1 MEFNLIDEKWI
12 PCLMLKE
19 NRAAELSLRETLTN
33 AHQISEIFDNS
44 PLVTISLHRL
54 LLAILHRNF
63 GPESFGK
70 WKELWRQKQWNSE
83 KLNQYFDEWKE
94 KRRFDLFDEERPFYQ
109 TTIIKSGK
117 GEEVK
122 NKPISALAQE
132 MAGGNNAT
140 LFDHNSEILGK
151 SFSPAE
157 TARYLIAT
165 QAYSLGGGNSYP
177 FNFSQANLSK
187 GITFLAMGENL
198 FETLALNLVPY
209 NQERPFPH
217 SDETDDLPIWEQDE
231 LEEPKAKGTYTKG
244 YLDYLTWQ
252 SRKIKL
258 EDFDGVKISSCRI
271 QQNLV
276 LSSNHSTLDPLKCF
290 VVDKTEGITPL
301 KFNFEKSL
309 WRDSHSL
316 FQNLQIESKE
326 KRSLA
331 LMSFLGRIEKARTLG
346 EIDAKSQY
354 TLIALGLVTK
364 DKAANV
370 VSWSN
375 ERLPLPMLYSTD
387 EGKDLVNQLKDAL
400 KLADDFGNKVLFA
413 SVRHLAKFLLAPLSD
428 NSKAQQPDKEAVGR
442 LTKTF
447 GVDGIYWARLNQS
460 FNKLLVDLPK
470 DFAEAAIDKDATQQN
485 KALKTWAE
493 TLDKTVKIAFNSAV
507 NSLSNSAR
515 ELKAV
520 AEAEKNFDDNLRN
533 LKKENPHLFDTK
545 TKNGGEVK

>member
-1 MEFNLIDEKWI
+1 MEFNLVDEKWI

-19 NRAAELSLRETLTN
+19 NRAEELSLRETLTN
-33 AHQISEIFDNS
+33 AHRICEIFDNS

-63 GPESFGK
+63 GPASFGK
-70 WKELWRQKQWNSE
+70 WQELWKQKQWNTE
-83 KLNQYFDEWKE
+83 KLNQYFDEWKH
-94 KRRFDLFDEERPFYQ
+94 RFDLFDEERPFYQ

-122 NKPISALAQE
+122 NKPVSALAQE

-140 LFDHNSEILGK
+140 LFDHNSESSGK

-157 TARYLIAT
+157 TVRYLIAT

-187 GITFLAMGENL
+187 GITFLAIGENL

-217 SDETDDLPIWEQDE
+217 SDKTDDLPIWEQDE
-231 LEEPKAKGTYTKG
+231 LEEPNAKGTDTKG

-258 EDFDGVKISSCRI
+258 EDFDGEKISSCRI

-276 LSSNHSTLDPLKCF
+276 LSSNYSTLDPLKCF

-316 FQNLQIESKE
+316 FQNLQVESKE

-331 LMSFLGRIEKARTLG
+331 LTSFLGRIEKARTLG
-346 EIDAKSQY
+346 EIEAKTQY
-354 TLIALGLVTK
+354 TLMALGLVTK

-375 ERLPLPMLYSTD
+375 ERLPLPMIYSTD

-400 KLADDFGNKVLFA
+400 KLADDFANKVLFA
-413 SVRHLAKFLLAPLSD
+413 SVRLLAKFLLAPDPKSR
-428 NSKAQQPDKEAVGR
+428 QPDGEDVGR
-442 LTKTF
+442 LMKTF
-447 GVDGIYWARLNQS
+447 GVDGIYWARLNQP

-470 DFAEAAIDKDATQQN
+470 DFAESAIDKDTTQKN

-493 TLDKTVKIAFNSAV
+493 TLDKTIRTAFDSAV

-520 AEAEKNFDDNLRN
+520 AEAEKNFWKNLRN
-533 LKKENPHLFDTK
+533 LKKENPHLFVVK
-545 TKNGGEVK
+545 TKNGGEMK